1 MIILHVIGTT
11 LLQIY
16 LDINIA
22 NQFIKL
28 KKKTK
33 MTRKTKIVAKRNHH
47 VR

>member
-28 KKKTK
+28 KKTK